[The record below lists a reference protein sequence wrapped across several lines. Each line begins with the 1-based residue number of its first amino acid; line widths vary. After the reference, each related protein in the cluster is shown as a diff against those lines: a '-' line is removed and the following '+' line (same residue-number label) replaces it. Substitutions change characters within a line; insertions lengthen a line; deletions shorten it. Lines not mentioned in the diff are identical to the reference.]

1 MKKTLLAAFFAGAV
15 LSGSAAEID
24 INGSFTGNG
33 FGGKGFYWY
42 TNSYLK
48 PKVTRHQLNGGIA
61 IQIKSVN
68 DKDGQVYS
76 GPVPGKAGDVFTL
89 SVMAKGSGEGR
100 LELMLYD
107 KNNRYAGMLKSV
119 NFKVSKEM
127 VKYTKVFT
135 VPAQSG
141 KEVAFVRVAFL
152 TVKGGD
158 IYYQNA
164 KLDKK

>member
-1 MKKTLLAAFFAGAV
+1 MERDANILVFLFIGKLLTHRRNVAE
-15 LSGSAAEID
+15 LLDDPAAE
-24 INGSFTGNG
+24 G
-33 FGGKGFYWY
+33 
-42 TNSYLK
+42 
-48 PKVTRHQLNGGIA
+48 GGIA

-127 VKYTKVFT
+127 VKYTKAFT

>member
-1 MKKTLLAAFFAGAV
+1 MKKTLIAAFFAGAV

-33 FGGKGFYWY
+33 FGGRGFNWY

-48 PKVTRHQLNGGIA
+48 PKVTRHQMNGGIA
-61 IQIKSVN
+61 IEIKSIN
-68 DKDGQVYS
+68 GRDGQVYS
-76 GPVPGKAGDVFTL
+76 GPIPGKAGDVFTL

-107 KNNRYAGMLKSV
+107 KNKRYTGTLKSV
-119 NFKVSKEM
+119 VFKVSKEM
-127 VKYTKVFT
+127 VKYTKEFT

-141 KEVAFVRVAFL
+141 KETAFVRVAFTTL
-152 TVKGGD
+152 KGGE